1 MFVCPSSYV
10 QLALDLTEDASL
22 MLVREPP
29 GFGPHVAIDGGD
41 RGPPFRLS

>member
-1 MFVCPSSYV
+1 VFVCPSSYV

-29 GFGPHVAIDGGD
+29 GFGPRVAIG
-41 RGPPFRLS
+41 GPPFRLS